1 MSDEILKPGQ
11 LAPESAI
18 YTVVGPRGGKTSH
31 QVVSTAGKPLPPPPK
46 AGQGYVEAKPAHH
59 PHRRK

>member
-11 LAPESAI
+11 RAPESAI
-18 YTVVGPRGGKTSH
+18 YTVVGPRGGMTNH
-31 QVVSTAGKPLPPPPK
+31 QVVSTAGRPLPPTPK
-46 AGQGYVEAKPAHH
+46 ARQGYVEAEPAHH